1 MSRAPGARPVI
12 ALDAM
17 GGDDAPAAIV
27 AGAVAAKAAG
37 FEVILVGDEPR
48 VRACLPAGID
58 LPIVHAPT
66 VVAMDDKPLA
76 AKRLEDSSI
85 RRTLGLIRAGRAQ
98 AAVSCGNSGATLF
111 AAVLELG
118 KAPGV
123 DRPAI
128 ATSLPRA
135 DGGTLYLCDVGTTT
149 DPEPH
154 HLASF
159 ALLGDAYA
167 RTMGVARPRVGL
179 LSNGEER
186 GKGNRVV
193 QEAWAL
199 LEKLPIHFVGNVE
212 PDDAF
217 RGACDV
223 LVSDGFTGNVLI
235 KTVEGTVAMM
245 KAFAAAK
252 VEGSVR
258 AKAGALLLRPALH
271 ALRDELD
278 WRRRGGA
285 LLLGVPAPVVVGHGR
300 SDPEAVRAA
309 VGLAHYA
316 SEHGLVE
323 AVAKAVSAA
332 TESTPSAA
340 DAHGTV

>member
-1 MSRAPGARPVI
+1 MRSSVGVRPII
-12 ALDAM
+12 AVDAM

-37 FEVILVGDEPR
+37 LEVILVGDEAR
-48 VRACLPAGID
+48 LRACLPAGMD
-58 LPIVHAPT
+58 LPIEHAPT
-66 VVAMDDKPLA
+66 VVAMDDKPVV
-76 AKRLEDSSI
+76 AKRLDDSSI
-85 RRTLGLIRAGRAQ
+85 RRTLALVKSGRAQ
-98 AAVSCGNSGATLF
+98 GAVSCGNSGATLF
-111 AAVLELG
+111 AAILELG
-118 KAPGV
+118 KAAGV

-167 RTMGVARPRVGL
+167 RTMGVKRPRVGL

-199 LEKLPIHFVGNVE
+199 LEKLPIDFVGNVE

-235 KTVEGTVAMM
+235 KTVEGTVSMM
-245 KAFAAAK
+245 KAFAMAK
-252 VEGSVR
+252 VDASWR
-258 AKAGALLLRPALH
+258 SKAGALLLRPALG
-271 ALRDELD
+271 ALREELD
-278 WRRRGGA
+278 WRARGGA

-300 SDPEAVRAA
+300 SDPDAVRAA
-309 VGLAHYA
+309 IGLAHYA

-323 AVAKAVSAA
+323 AVASAISAA
-332 TESTPSAA
+332 TVTGTG
-340 DAHGTV
+340 AHGTV